1 MNGDPPVWKAWLGSL
16 MALGFSAG
24 LYQVLQFLV
33 QHLPPIDPA
42 ASLVIR
48 NISVVIRYLITGS
61 LSLVMFTCA
70 MVGLGLLAYSGQ
82 LVWQRFR
89 S

>member
-1 MNGDPPVWKAWLGSL
+1 MNEDPPVWKAGLGSL
-16 MALGFSAG
+16 MAMGFSAG
-24 LYQVLQFLV
+24 LYQILRFLLE
-33 QHLPPIDPA
+33 HLPPIDPT

-48 NISVVIRYLITGS
+48 NISIVIRYLITGS

-82 LVWQRFR
+82 LLWQRLR
-89 S
+89 P